1 MKLAIL
7 ALTLPALAIA
17 APAHAQFFGSTVDNN
32 TVIGGLAGAGIGGAI
47 GSNIAGSGNRDEG
60 TAIGAL
66 IGGLA
71 GAGIGNRRSNF
82 YGNPYAGSYNP
93 GFNGRNLLGTAVG
106 VGLGGAIGSNLAGS
120 GVREE
125 GTALGALIGG
135 VAGYALS
142 NRRAGGAWN
151 GYGGYGYDA
160 PAYAPVGGPVGGYG
174 GSYGGGFQQPVYSQ
188 PTYVQPSYRAPTTTT
203 FAGYVPGRTYTTQST
218 FTQPTYS
225 QPTYSQPTYVQPS
238 PLPVVPT
245 TTSYYYSH
253 SCHTPCR

>member
-7 ALTLPALAIA
+7 ALTLPALAVA
-17 APAHAQFFGSTVDNN
+17 APAHAQFFGPTVDNN

-71 GAGIGNRRSNF
+71 GAGIGNRRSNY

-93 GFNGRNLLGTAVG
+93 GFNGGNLVGTAIG
-106 VGLGGAIGSNLAGS
+106 AGLGGAIGSNLAGS

-135 VAGYALS
+135 VAGYAIS
-142 NRRAGGAWN
+142 NRRAGGTWN
-151 GYGGYGYDA
+151 GYQGGYGYNA
-160 PAYAPVGGPVGGYG
+160 PAYAPVGGYAPA
-174 GSYGGGFQQPVYSQ
+174 PVYSQ
-188 PTYVQPSYRAPTTTT
+188 PIYVQPTYRAPTTTT
-203 FAGYVPGRTYTTQST
+203 FAGYAPGRTYTTQST
-218 FTQPTYS
+218 YVQPAPV
-225 QPTYSQPTYVQPS
+225 QRTYVQPS
-238 PLPVVPT
+238 YSYAQPSSLPVVPT
-245 TTSYYYSH
+245 TTSHYYSD
-253 SCHTPCR
+253 SCHNPCR

>member
-7 ALTLPALAIA
+7 TLALPALAFA
-17 APAHAQFFGSTVDNN
+17 APAHAQFFGPTVDNN

-93 GFNGRNLLGTAVG
+93 GFSGGNLIGTAIG
-106 VGLGGAIGSNLAGS
+106 AGLGGAIGSNLAGS

-135 VAGYALS
+135 VAGYAIS
-142 NRRAGGAWN
+142 NRRAGGSWN
-151 GYGGYGYDA
+151 GYGGGYGYNA
-160 PAYAPVGGPVGGYG
+160 PAYAPVGGFGGGYAPA
-174 GSYGGGFQQPVYSQ
+174 PVYPQ
-188 PTYVQPSYRAPTTTT
+188 PTYVQPTYRAPTTTT
-203 FAGYVPGRTYTTQST
+203 FAGYAPGRTYTTQST
-218 FTQPTYS
+218 YVQPTY
-225 QPTYSQPTYVQPS
+225 TRAA

-245 TTSYYYSH
+245 TTSHYYSH
-253 SCHTPCR
+253 SCHNPCR